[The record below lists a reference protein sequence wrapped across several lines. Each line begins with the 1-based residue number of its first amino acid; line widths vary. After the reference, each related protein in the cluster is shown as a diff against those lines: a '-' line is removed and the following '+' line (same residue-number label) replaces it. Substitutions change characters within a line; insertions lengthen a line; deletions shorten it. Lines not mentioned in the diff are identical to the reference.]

1 MSKFRVCI
9 AGGRDFNEQPRLFE
23 KCDNILSSKHPD
35 IVVVTGVAWGADAA
49 GINYAEARG
58 YEIDP
63 FPVLSDQ
70 WRIGKWMGHRRNEV
84 MLKSCDALISFW
96 DGKSRG
102 TEGGLKYAKKL
113 GLLVREINYQG
124 DGKLHIRPNPYYK
137 SEKFRRDYLKK

>member
-9 AGGRDFNEQPRLFE
+9 AGGRDFNEQQRLFD
-23 KCDNILSSKHPD
+23 KCDYILSLKHPN

-49 GINYAEARG
+49 GILFAEARG

-63 FPVLSDQ
+63 FPVMSDQ

-84 MLKSCDALISFW
+84 MLDTCDALISFW

-102 TEGGLKYAKKL
+102 TGEGLKYAKRK
-113 GLLVREINYQG
+113 GLFVREINYQG
-124 DGKLHIRPNPYYK
+124 DGNLHIKPPPYYK
-137 SEKFRRDYLKK
+137 SEKFRRDYITK